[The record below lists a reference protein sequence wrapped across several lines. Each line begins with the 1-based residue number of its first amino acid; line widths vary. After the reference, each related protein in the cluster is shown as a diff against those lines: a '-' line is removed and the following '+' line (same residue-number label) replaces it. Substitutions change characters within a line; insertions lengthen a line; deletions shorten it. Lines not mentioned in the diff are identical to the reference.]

1 MTIVDNYVTLLRHR
15 IVKVLAPKLYAQA
28 REYQKLRFR
37 LLSIMSAV
45 PRPAILYLAEQ
56 HKTGLVGA
64 EIGVDDGINAESIFK
79 TLSVRHLYL
88 VDPYEDFVCGG
99 LTFRQEGKAA
109 IAERRLGAY
118 GTRKTFIARPSHEAR
133 FYVKEPLDF
142 VYIDANHDY
151 DYVRQDIET
160 WVLALKEG
168 GLLCGHD
175 FSADHP
181 GVIKAVI
188 EFAVSSGLQLMTRA
202 NDWWIEL

>member
-1 MTIVDNYVTLLRHR
+1 MVFRHG
-15 IVKVLAPKLYAQA
+15 IVKAIAPKLYAQA

-37 LLSIMSAV
+37 LHSI
-45 PRPAILYLAEQ
+45 RPAILYLAEQ

-64 EIGVDDGINAESIFK
+64 EIGVDEGINAESIFK
-79 TLSVRHLYL
+79 TLSIKRLYL
-88 VDPYEDFVCGG
+88 IDPYIDFVCNG
-99 LTFRQEGKAA
+99 LTYHQEGKAA
-109 IAERRLGAY
+109 IAQRRLGAY
-118 GTRKTFIARPSHEAR
+118 GTRKIFIRRPSNQAR
-133 FYVKEPLDF
+133 YRVKELLDF

-160 WVLALKEG
+160 WALALKEG

-175 FSADHP
+175 FSADYP